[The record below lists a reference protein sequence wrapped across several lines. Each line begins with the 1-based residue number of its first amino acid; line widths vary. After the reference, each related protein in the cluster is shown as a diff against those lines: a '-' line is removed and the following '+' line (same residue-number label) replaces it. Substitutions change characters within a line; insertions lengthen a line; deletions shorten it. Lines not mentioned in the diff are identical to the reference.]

1 MAKPIKKPSEYFFSQ
16 LFLLNPIDDRLL
28 FSITF
33 TLKNTSNEINTN
45 ENKVINNDN
54 KSLLLENKGIF
65 FKAKNKGTVAS
76 EPISEPPYININ
88 DNIIAHI
95 KLGNFFLFLEL
106 LIIGIF
112 FECMLFL
119 QS

>member
-1 MAKPIKKPSEYFFSQ
+1 MK
-16 LFLLNPIDDRLL
+16 
-28 FSITF
+28 
-33 TLKNTSNEINTN
+33 
-45 ENKVINNDN
+45 NKVINNDN
-54 KSLLLENKGIF
+54 KSLLLKNKGIF
-65 FKAKNKGTVAS
+65 LKAKNKGTVAS

-112 FECMLFL
+112 
-119 QS
+119 